1 MREAIGAT
9 WIMGIVIA
17 FIALFSGFLAFSINY
32 SKAFKVKNGIVE
44 RIEKYGGVSEEAKE
58 DITTFLKGIGYN
70 AIGSCDKLLTD
81 DNLSFAGFRI
91 DEGTTA
97 HPSKKDKYNFC
108 IQKINSNSA
117 TGDMITAYYK
127 VYVFFSL
134 SIPVIQDF
142 TKFYVTGETKNIYFP
157 KDGSTFGGK

>member
-44 RIEKYGGVSEEAKE
+44 RIEKYNGLSEEAKD
-58 DITTFLKGIGYN
+58 DITSFLKEIGYN
-70 AIGSCDKLLTD
+70 ATGSCETLLSD
-81 DNLSFAGFRI
+81 ENLKFAGFRI
-91 DEGTTA
+91 DEGTTS
-97 HPSKKDKYNFC
+97 HPNKNEKYNFC
-108 IQKINSNSA
+108 IQKIHSNSG
-117 TGDMITAYYK
+117 TGQMSTAYYK

-134 SIPVIQDF
+134 SIPVIEQF
-142 TKFYVTGETKNIYFP
+142 TKFNVTGETKNIYFP
-157 KDGSTFGGK
+157 KDGSTFGG

>member
-44 RIEKYGGVSEEAKE
+44 RIEKYGGVSEEAKS
-58 DITTFLKGIGYN
+58 DINSFLKEIGYN
-70 AIGSCDKLLTD
+70 ALGSCDMLLSD
-81 DNLSFAGFRI
+81 ENLKFAGFRI
-91 DEGTTA
+91 DEGTSHNNA
-97 HPSKKDKYNFC
+97 KDKYNFC
-108 IQKINSNSA
+108 IQKIHSNSG
-117 TGDMITAYYK
+117 TGQMSTAYYK

-134 SIPVIQDF
+134 SIPVIQDI
-142 TKFYVTGETKNIYFP
+142 TKFNVTGETKNIYFP
-157 KDGSTFGGK
+157 KDGSTFGSSS

>member
-1 MREAIGAT
+1 M
-9 WIMGIVIA
+9 
-17 FIALFSGFLAFSINY
+17 
-32 SKAFKVKNGIVE
+32 
-44 RIEKYGGVSEEAKE
+44 
-58 DITTFLKGIGYN
+58 
-70 AIGSCDKLLTD
+70 
-81 DNLSFAGFRI
+81 SFAGFRI

-97 HPSKKDKYNFC
+97 HPNKNDKYNFC

-134 SIPVIQDF
+134 SIPVFQDF

-157 KDGSTFGGK
+157 KDGSTFGG